1 MMNGDG
7 KKKLLNK
14 KGQTAVEYIV
24 TAAGLFTAI
33 ISFYV
38 LYSHLVPQ
46 QFDQGAKVILSEYDA
61 GR

>member
-1 MMNGDG
+1 MCKKG
-7 KKKLLNK
+7 KKLLNK
-14 KGQTAVEYIV
+14 KGQTAGEYIV
-24 TAAGLFTAI
+24 MAAVLFSMF

-46 QFDQGAKVILSEYDA
+46 QFDKGAGVILTEYEA

>member
-1 MMNGDG
+1 MCKRGF
-7 KKKLLNK
+7 KLTK

-24 TAAGLFTAI
+24 VAASLFTAL

-46 QFDQGAKVILSEYDA
+46 QFDKGAQVILMEYEA
-61 GR
+61 GK

>member
-1 MMNGDG
+1 MKNTYER
-7 KKKLLNK
+7 KTFLNK

-24 TAAGLFTAI
+24 TAAGLLTAL

-46 QFDQGAKVILSEYDA
+46 QFDQGAKIILSDYDA
-61 GR
+61 N

>member
-1 MMNGDG
+1 MCKRNW
-7 KKKLLNK
+7 LNR

-24 TAAGLFTAI
+24 VASVFFSAI

-46 QFDQGAKVILSEYDA
+46 QFDRGAQVILKEYDA
-61 GR
+61 N

>member
-1 MMNGDG
+1 MNIKG
-7 KKKLLNK
+7 KLQSK
-14 KGQTAVEYIV
+14 KGQTAVEYII

-46 QFDQGAKVILSEYDA
+46 QFEQGAKVILSEYNA
-61 GR
+61 GK

>member
-1 MMNGDG
+1 MKIKEM
-7 KKKLLNK
+7 LFNK
-14 KGQTAVEYIV
+14 RGQTAVEYIV

-46 QFDQGAKVILSEYDA
+46 QFDQGAKVILSEYDT
-61 GR
+61 GS

>member
-1 MMNGDG
+1 MKTKGT
-7 KKKLLNK
+7 LFNK

-38 LYSHLVPQ
+38 LYSRLVPQ
-46 QFDQGAKVILSEYDA
+46 QFEQGAKVILSEYEA